1 MSNINVNNITP
12 LAGTTGTVSVSGS
25 LVVSGSITANGN
37 IILGNE
43 AGDSV
48 SLGAEVSSSIIPDA
62 TDTYDLGSPTKRWRS
77 GSFEYISASKI
88 DVDAATLS
96 IGGTPFS
103 KTDLDSIKDGKPL
116 GTGIKQFKSPTD
128 DSVYIRQSVA
138 GKSWHYAS
146 DVALMKVQ
154 TSSFDL
160 GAGNVPTTLEGSAIT
175 VTGSTEVT
183 GSVEV
188 SGSFTVNDLLTVL
201 ADFGQTGSFSVS
213 GSSTLNGDVNLDGT
227 VNVQDVLTVVA
238 GFNAS
243 GSNTVTGSLTV
254 SASSA
259 GLPALN
265 ITGSTDL
272 SGSLLLS
279 GPAIVSGTL
288 DLTGATTISDVLT
301 VLEGFNST
309 GSIDV
314 SGSTAISGSLRVN
327 TGNEAISLDTGTGGF
342 TVNNLLDV
350 LANYSSS
357 GVEGGVA
364 SGDINLDGQVNVNDM
379 LLVLAGFGNPNL
391 IVSNTVIPPNVNHQF
406 IGPEMSINTDITLS
420 VSTGSFCSI
429 TL

>member
-62 TDTYDLGSPTKRWRS
+62 TGTYDLGSPTKRWRS

-146 DVALMKVQ
+146 DVALIKVQ

-160 GAGNVPTTLEGSAIT
+160 GAGNVPTTLEGSAII

-183 GSVEV
+183 
-188 SGSFTVNDLLTVL
+188 
-201 ADFGQTGSFSVS
+201 
-213 GSSTLNGDVNLDGT
+213 
-227 VNVQDVLTVVA
+227 
-238 GFNAS
+238 
-243 GSNTVTGSLTV
+243 
-254 SASSA
+254 
-259 GLPALN
+259 
-265 ITGSTDL
+265 
-272 SGSLLLS
+272 
-279 GPAIVSGTL
+279 
-288 DLTGATTISDVLT
+288 
-301 VLEGFNST
+301 
-309 GSIDV
+309 
-314 SGSTAISGSLRVN
+314 GSLRVN

-364 SGDINLDGQVNVNDM
+364 SGDINLDGQVNVNDL
-379 LLVLAGFGNPNL
+379 LLVLAGYGNPNL

-406 IGPEMSINTDITLS
+406 IGPTISINTGITLTI
-420 VSTGSFCSI
+420 STGSFCSI